1 MKSLDNKKA
10 ALERRIKRAARQQ
23 EIKDQAANDNKDS
36 NELKMNENLLVQKF
50 WSTFLKNKM
59 AKEMARTQEIENA
72 FTKIRAVTG
81 FCDVQDIVNKFLTR
95 EQVYSQLLVEV
106 AKNEEKIDHLRSDN
120 EQWSDKLHEL

>member
-1 MKSLDNKKA
+1 
-10 ALERRIKRAARQQ
+10 
-23 EIKDQAANDNKDS
+23 
-36 NELKMNENLLVQKF
+36 MNENLLVQKF